1 MKNIYLILTF
11 LFLQINFSYAF
22 YCVQP
27 QSPNLYMN
35 QPIKPQK
42 PFVPYCINEM
52 MGTHTCDEWTIS
64 NYNSEVESYN
74 YDLQNFY
81 TDADNYV
88 RELQNYLLTAQ
99 AYVECEIDILNQQ

>member
-1 MKNIYLILTF
+1 MIGLRDFCVKM
-11 LFLQINFSYAF
+11 F
-22 YCVQP
+22 YEKKFFF
-27 QSPNLYMN
+27 N
-35 QPIKPQK
+35 
-42 PFVPYCINEM
+42 
-52 MGTHTCDEWTIS
+52 

-99 AYVECEIDILNQQ
+99 AFVECEIDILNQQ